1 MKNMNRKG
9 AIIEIGTNSVKFL
22 TASVKGFNTIEIYRN
37 DRQITRS
44 GEGLEETGVLSAGA
58 MERTIGA
65 VKDYTKIARSDGFE
79 DIVVFGTYSLRR
91 AGNSGDFIN
100 SIKAETGVETRILS
114 GQQEAFMTRK
124 GVLLNHPGKSGK
136 EHVIIDI
143 GGGSTEVVYGS
154 WAGSLPVGC
163 VNMTEEMITD
173 DPPCKEGI
181 IRINSRVRD
190 LLISNISFLNP
201 GQKNSFVGV
210 GGTVVTVAAL
220 SLGLTE
226 YDPDRIHGTV
236 INPEDLRFQLEKL
249 CCVKLRERREI
260 LCFDRK
266 RADVI
271 IAGMAILNS
280 FFKYFSMDNLRVSV
294 LNIIHGMFYDCFAG
308 EDIRGV
314 SNEFS
319 F

>member
-1 MKNMNRKG
+1 MKNLNRKG
-9 AIIEIGTNSVKFL
+9 AVIEIGTNSVKFL
-22 TASVKGFNTIEIYRN
+22 TAAVKGFNKIEIFRSN
-37 DRQITRS
+37 RRITRS
-44 GEGLEETGVLSAGA
+44 GEGLEETGVLSDGA
-58 MERTIGA
+58 IERTVGA
-65 VKDYTKIARSDGFE
+65 VKDYAQIAKSEGFE
-79 DIVVFGTYSLRR
+79 DIIVFGTHSLRR
-91 AGNSGDFIN
+91 AGNSEYFIEL
-100 SIKAETGVETRILS
+100 IKMEIGIDTKILS

-124 GVLLNHPGKSGK
+124 GVLLNHPCKFGK
-136 EHVIIDI
+136 ESVIIDI
-143 GGGSTEVVYGS
+143 GGGSTEVVHGS

-163 VNMTEEMITD
+163 VNMTEEMITE
-173 DPPCKEGI
+173 DPLCNEGI
-181 IRINSRVRD
+181 VRINSRVRE
-190 LLISNISFLNP
+190 LLLSNISFLNP
-201 GQKNSFVGV
+201 GQNHDFVGV
-210 GGTVVTVAAL
+210 GGTVVTTAAL

-226 YDPDRIHGTV
+226 YEPDKIHGAV
-236 INPEDLRFQLEKL
+236 ISPDALRLQMDKL
-249 CCVKLRERREI
+249 CSVSLEERRDI

-314 SNEFS
+314 SDEFS

>member
-1 MKNMNRKG
+1 MNRKG

-22 TASVKGFNTIEIYRN
+22 TACVKGFNTIESYRYN
-37 DRQITRS
+37 RSITRS
-44 GEGLEETGVLSAGA
+44 GEGLEETGVLSAEA
-58 MERTIGA
+58 IERTLEA
-65 VKDYTKIARSDGFE
+65 VKDYVQIAGNEGFE
-79 DIVVFGTYSLRR
+79 EIIAFGTHSLRR
-91 AGNSGDFIN
+91 ARNSGEFIN
-100 SIKAETGVETRILS
+100 LVKMETDIDTRILS

-124 GVLLNHPGKSGK
+124 GVLLNHPEKSGK
-136 EHVIIDI
+136 EPVIIDI
-143 GGGSTEVVYGS
+143 GGGSTEVIHGS
-154 WAGSLPVGC
+154 WSASLPVGC
-163 VNMTEEMITD
+163 VNMTEEMIPD
-173 DPPCKEGI
+173 DPPRDEEI

-190 LLISNISFLNP
+190 LMISHISFLNP
-201 GQKNSFVGV
+201 GQKHTFVGV
-210 GGTVVTVAAL
+210 GGTVVTVSAL

-226 YDPDRIHGTV
+226 YEPDKIHST
-236 INPEDLRFQLEKL
+236 IIKPEDLRFYLEKL
-249 CCVKLRERREI
+249 CSVKLGERREI
-260 LCFDRK
+260 LNFDRK

-314 SNEFS
+314 SDEFS

>member
-1 MKNMNRKG
+1 MKNNERKG
-9 AIIEIGTNSVKFL
+9 ALIEIGTNSVKFL
-22 TASVKGFNTIEIYRN
+22 TARVTGFNNIEIYRYN
-37 DRQITRS
+37 RRITRS
-44 GEGLEETGVLSAGA
+44 GEGLEETGILSDEAVKRTLSAV
-58 MERTIGA
+58 R
-65 VKDYTKIARSDGFE
+65 DYTETARSEGFE
-79 DIVVFGTYSLRR
+79 EIIAFGTHSLRK
-91 AGNSGDFIN
+91 AGNSGEFIKL
-100 SIKAETGVETRILS
+100 IKEEAGIETRVLT

-124 GVLLNHPGKSGK
+124 GVLLNHPGKLGK
-136 EHVIIDI
+136 EPVIIDI
-143 GGGSTEVVYGS
+143 GGGSTEVVHGS

-163 VNMTEEMITD
+163 VNMTEEMINE
-173 DPPCKEGI
+173 DPPCNEGI

-210 GGTVVTVAAL
+210 GGTVVTVSAL
-220 SLGLTE
+220 ALGLTE
-226 YDPDRIHGTV
+226 YEPDKIHGSV
-236 INPEDLRFQLEKL
+236 INPEQLRMQMERLCSIKL
-249 CCVKLRERREI
+249 DERREI
-260 LCFDRK
+260 LSFDRK

-280 FFKYFSMDNLRVSV
+280 FFKYFSMDNLRISV

-308 EDIRGV
+308 EEIRGV